1 MPKYFL
7 AQLGL
12 VLGLITFTPTLPAHT
27 LNLKKADDAVRYR
40 QSAFA
45 LLGVHFSSVGS
56 AVRGK
61 KPFNAKEVAAEISL
75 IDSLADLPWKAFGPG
90 TDGGN
95 ARSEI
100 WKKDDEFKAGVER
113 LKKDIA
119 GLNEAGKS
127 GQLDDIKKAYGDAA
141 RSCKACHDNYKKKH

>member
-1 MPKYFL
+1 MPKYLL

-12 VLGLITFTPTLPAHT
+12 MLGLITFTPTLPAHT
-27 LNLKKADDAVRYR
+27 LNLKKADDAVKYR
-40 QSAFA
+40 QSAFT
-45 LLGVHFSSVGS
+45 LLGVHFSSVG
-56 AVRGK
+56 ATVRGK

-75 IDSLADLPWKAFGPG
+75 INSLVNLPWEAFGPG

-95 ARSEI
+95 ARPEI
-100 WKKDDEFKAGVER
+100 WKKDEEFKAGVER

-127 GQLDDIKKAYGDAA
+127 GQLDNIKKAYGDAA
-141 RSCKACHDNYKKKH
+141 QSCKACHDNYKKKH

>member
-1 MPKYFL
+1 MSKYLL

-12 VLGLITFTPTLPAHT
+12 MLSLITFTPTLPAHT
-27 LNLKKADDAVRYR
+27 LNLKKADDDVKYR

-45 LLGVHFSSVGS
+45 LLGVHFSSVGA

-61 KPFNAKEVAAEISL
+61 KPFNAKEVNAEISL

-95 ARSEI
+95 ARPEI
-100 WKKDDEFKAGVER
+100 WKKGEEFKAGVER

-119 GLNEAGKS
+119 ALKEAGKS
-127 GQLDDIKKAYGDAA
+127 GQLDDIKKAYGDTAL
-141 RSCKACHDNYKKKH
+141 SCRACHDNYKKKH

>member
-1 MPKYFL
+1 MPKCFL

-45 LLGVHFSSVGS
+45 LLGVHFSSVGA